1 MGTLASIPSS
11 VFLKKRGTAAVFF
24 RSAARGFIFLTGFW
38 NYVLLEGHFGVDYH
52 LYFEYRSF
60 QAGKRKGKMRTNISK
75 SKIRDDFV
83 RKVEEISGQKLLAC
97 YQCGKCSAGCPAVGE
112 MDILPNQVIRYAQL
126 GFKEELL
133 AAKSIWV
140 CASCYTCN
148 VRCPK
153 GIKIAEVMEAV
164 RQILLRKRK
173 DHVRVSELSAAEKA
187 GVPAIALISNFR
199 KFTS

>member
-1 MGTLASIPSS
+1 MALNII
-11 VFLKKRGTAAVFF
+11 
-24 RSAARGFIFLTGFW
+24 FISGIDPFKP
-38 NYVLLEGHFGVDYH
+38 ER
-52 LYFEYRSF
+52 E
-60 QAGKRKGKMRTNISK
+60 KEKMRTNISK
-75 SKIRDDFV
+75 KKIRDDFV
-83 RKVEEISGQKLLAC
+83 LKIEELSGQKLLAC
-97 YQCGKCSAGCPAVGE
+97 YQCGKCSAGCPVVGE

-133 AAKSIWV
+133 EARSVWV

-164 RQILLRKRK
+164 RQVLLRKRK
-173 DHVRVSELSAAEKA
+173 DHVEVPKLSEVEKA
-187 GVPAIALISNFR
+187 SVPAIALISNFR